1 MGTGAFA
8 RPPSEARRYRSK
20 VMKTNSK
27 HTGLG
32 IALGAALGA
41 VAGAMAGNMGVWLA
55 IGVAIGMALGVAFRR
70 NEPSCPECAEIHR
83 AHEVRSTEVRR
94 QA

>member
-1 MGTGAFA
+1 M
-8 RPPSEARRYRSK
+8 
-20 VMKTNSK
+20 TNKSK

-41 VAGAMAGNMGVWLA
+41 VAGVMAGNMGVWLA
-55 IGVAIGMALGVAFRR
+55 IGVAIGMALGAAFRR
-70 NEPSCPECAEIHR
+70 MEPSCPECVEIHR
-83 AHEVRSTEVRR
+83 AHETRSTEVRR